1 MVRFTRNVLIIAF
14 SAAAPFLSA
23 ATPAIGIAMS
33 SGSIMVNSG
42 WTAGNAT
49 IFDGS
54 TVQTRESASQVRL
67 TDGAQVLFATESRGK
82 LFTDHVDLEK
92 GSARISGFAAN
103 AAGLNVRT
111 EGNGSANISMQG
123 KEVQIAALTGNVQ
136 VFNAKGMNVAN
147 LLPGRALS
155 LRPDDAGASA
165 PSSITGCA
173 VKSKNNI
180 LLTDETSN
188 VTLQLR
194 GGAIKTGRRIQI
206 TGSMIPNATPA
217 TGATQVIDV
226 TNVKDIGGVCG
237 AAGKLAAGGAA
248 GAAAGGAAGG
258 AAGAAAGA
266 AGAAAGIS
274 TTTAVIAGVGAAAAV
289 GTGVG
294 FAAKGNSRPSLSGC
308 TGGHDL
314 SPCKP

>member
-1 MVRFTRNVLIIAF
+1 MFRFTRNVLIIAF

-237 AAGKLAAGGAA
+237 AAGKLASGS
-248 GAAAGGAAGG
+248 AAGGAAAG
-258 AAGAAAGA
+258 GAAAGA
-266 AGAAAGIS
+266 AGAAGGIS
-274 TTTAVIAGVGAAAAV
+274 TTTAVVAGVAAAAAV

-294 FAAKGNSRPSLSGC
+294 FAAKGNSRPSVSGC